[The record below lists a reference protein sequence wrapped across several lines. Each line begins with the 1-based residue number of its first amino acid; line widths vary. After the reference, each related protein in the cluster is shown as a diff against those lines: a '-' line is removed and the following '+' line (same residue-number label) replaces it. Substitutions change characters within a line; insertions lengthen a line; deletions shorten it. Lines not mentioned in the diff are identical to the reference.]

1 MLEGAVIL
9 SILLFIIIILV
20 AAIMQTSTGFG
31 FSIMA
36 TPFLLLLFEA
46 KEAIQINLLLSF
58 VISLALIRKIWT
70 DVDQGILKRLILG
83 SIPGLPIGILIFLFV
98 EPRYLKMGIG
108 LVILMLTF
116 FLILNFRLN
125 HSNGRDL
132 FAGSLSGMLTTGIGM
147 PGPPLLLYFSGI
159 STGKE
164 KLRATTLAFYLYI
177 YAVSMFV
184 QVSFA
189 GTAQIVWTSSL
200 LALPLVGIG
209 LYVGQRLFNRINQKT
224 FRIFTYVIL
233 IFTGAYLFI
242 QS

>member
-1 MLEGAVIL
+1 MLFLVV
-9 SILLFIIIILV
+9 LLFIVIILL
-20 AAIMQTSTGFG
+20 ASIMQTSTGFG

-70 DVDQGILKRLILG
+70 DVDKGILRRLIYG
-83 SIPGLPIGILIFLFV
+83 SLPGLPIGILIFLFM
-98 EPRYLKMGIG
+98 EPKHLKIGIG
-108 LVILMLTF
+108 GVILLLTF
-116 FLILNFRLN
+116 FLILNFRLRQ
-125 HSNGRDL
+125 SSGRDL
-132 FAGSLSGMLTTGIGM
+132 FAGSLSGALTTGIGM

-164 KLRATTLAFYLYI
+164 RLRATTLAFYLYI
-177 YAVSMFV
+177 YAISMFV

-189 GTAQIVWTSSL
+189 GTAEIVWTSSL

-209 LYVGQRLFNRINQKT
+209 LYVGQRLFDRINQKT
-224 FRIFTYVIL
+224 FRVFTYVIL
-233 IFTGAYLFI
+233 LFTGIYLLI